1 MEQDGDEE
9 EHQTP
14 CFQPPALRVE
24 DLRGRRLVLANLSN
38 GIMYPHDDVC
48 YFASQMAHHKPQGY
62 FNAFAM
68 PIRAV
73 IVLLLGGEL
82 KIVDATR
89 HDKPLSDALKKGV
102 PTWCLLFNRAI
113 KARGIQVCPWQ
124 TDDMAEVA
132 NSRYR
137 KLAEYYG
144 HTQPA
149 VCGTN
154 VHLECHAQC
163 TFDDK
168 PEEIAIGKQLPSRTS
183 LADSGEWHS
192 VQTPNE
198 PRLLWRVAVCI
209 GSTLAIVWLSR
220 WGKTTR

>member
-73 IVLLLGGEL
+73 IVLLLG
-82 KIVDATR
+82 TR
-89 HDKPLSDALKKGV
+89 TLGP
-102 PTWCLLFNRAI
+102 
-113 KARGIQVCPWQ
+113 ARGSP
-124 TDDMAEVA
+124 
-132 NSRYR
+132 S
-137 KLAEYYG
+137 
-144 HTQPA
+144 TQPPHHQA
-149 VCGTN
+149 RVMIKSAS
-154 VHLECHAQC
+154 VMIKSVSKSASRRRAQN
-163 TFDDK
+163 
-168 PEEIAIGKQLPSRTS
+168 R
-183 LADSGEWHS
+183 
-192 VQTPNE
+192 
-198 PRLLWRVAVCI
+198 
-209 GSTLAIVWLSR
+209 
-220 WGKTTR
+220 